1 MKRIDIKKTKK
12 HRVLFYK
19 KKKTELPP
27 NNVPQPGYILFMR
40 LLFFYHTTKMY
51 VTLILHDAHMQEA
64 SLF

>member
-12 HRVLFYK
+12 HGVLFYK
-19 KKKTELPP
+19 KTEFPP

-51 VTLILHDAHMQEA
+51 VTLILQDAHMQEA